1 VKYFIAVAFVWIGC
15 TLAWLL
21 LGSTLVYRSGTMSNA
36 LSAEVDSL
44 WGPPLEQRPPRA
56 IYLEPKKVKEKVTTY
71 DVHGK
76 PVESEIEKEVEEQK
90 SLPLRSSIIGAKLEL
105 AHRQKGLLW
114 FPTYEVGFEGDYE
127 FHNDTPLGRKVDVV
141 FPLGDSSPTEGRA
154 PGAVGENVVYDGFTV
169 TRSTGEAEAFV
180 VEGGVARFRTSLE
193 PGERRTWKI
202 RYRSRGRSEWRY
214 RLADGTGRV
223 ERFALHLGTNFTD
236 VNFPAGTL
244 SPTKHA
250 PENAGWRGEWRFDSL
265 ISSAPIGIELPQRL
279 NPGPLA
285 SRMTFFAPVG
295 LLFFFF
301 VVAVL
306 SAGRRSPLHPMHYFF
321 LGCSFFAFHLLF
333 AYLVDHLQVMPSF
346 AIAAIV
352 ALLLVVSY
360 VRHFRGLT
368 TSLVLF
374 GLPGLVYL
382 VLFSSSFF
390 WEGYT
395 GLAIAVLAVLT
406 LFVIMQITGRVRWE
420 DAFAPKRPPEPFAQS
435 VGAPP
440 VFGGGA

>member
-1 VKYFIAVAFVWIGC
+1 MKYFIAVAFVWIGC
-15 TLAWLL
+15 TLAWIL
-21 LGSTLVYRSGTMSNA
+21 LGSTLVYRSGTMGNA
-36 LSAEVDSL
+36 LTAEVDSL

-56 IYLEPKKVKEKVTTY
+56 TYLEPRRVKEKVTTY

-76 PVESEIEKEVEEQK
+76 PVETEIEKEIQEQK
-90 SLPLRSSIIGAKLEL
+90 ALPLTASTIGATLEL
-105 AHRQKGLLW
+105 EHRRKGLLW
-114 FPTYEVGFEGDYE
+114 FPTYAVGFEGDYE
-127 FHNDTPLGRKVDVV
+127 FHNDTASVRKIDVV
-141 FPLGDSSPTEGRA
+141 FPLGDSSPTEGRT
-154 PGAVGENVVYDGFTV
+154 PGAVGENVVYDGFSV
-169 TRSTGEAEAFV
+169 TRANGGVEAFV
-180 VEGGVARFRTSLE
+180 VEGGVAKFAANVE
-193 PGERRTWKI
+193 PGERRAWKI

-223 ERFALHLGTNFTD
+223 ERFALDLRTNFAD

-244 SPTKHA
+244 SPTRHA
-250 PENAGWRGEWRFDSL
+250 PKGGNWRGEWRFDSL
-265 ISSAPIGIELPQRL
+265 ISSAPIGVELPQKL

-285 SRMTFFAPVG
+285 SKMTFFAPVG

-306 SAGRRSPLHPMHYFF
+306 SAGKRAPLHPMHYFF

-346 AIAAIV
+346 AVAAAV

-360 VRHFRGLT
+360 VRLFRSFGTALA
-368 TSLVLF
+368 LF
-374 GLPGLVYL
+374 GLPQLVYL
-382 VLFSSSFF
+382 VLFSSTFF

-395 GLAIAVLAVLT
+395 GLAIAVLAVIT

-420 DAFAPKRPPEPFAQS
+420 EAFSPQAPR
-435 VGAPP
+435 APAP
-440 VFGGGA
+440 TAFGTSG

>member
-15 TLAWLL
+15 ALAWIL

-44 WGPPLEQRPPRA
+44 WGPSLEQRPPRA
-56 IYLEPKKVKEKVTTY
+56 TYLEPKKVKEKVTTY
-71 DVHGK
+71 DVQGK
-76 PVESEIEKEVEEQK
+76 PVETEIVKEIQEQK
-90 SLPLRSSIIGAKLEL
+90 ALSLTSSTIGAKLEL
-105 AHRQKGLLW
+105 EHRQKGLLW
-114 FPTYEVGFEGDYE
+114 FPTYDVTFEGDYE
-127 FHNDTPLGRKVDVV
+127 FHNDTASVRKIDVV
-141 FPLGDSSPTEGRA
+141 FPLGDSSPIEGRT

-169 TRSTGEAEAFV
+169 TRADGAAESFV
-180 VEGGVARFRTSLE
+180 VEGGVARFATNFE
-193 PGERRTWKI
+193 PGERRAWKI

-223 ERFALHLGTNFTD
+223 ERFALRIGTNFAD

-244 SPTKHA
+244 SPTRHA
-250 PENAGWRGEWRFDSL
+250 PSGGGWSGEWRFDSL
-265 ISSAPIGIELPQRL
+265 ISSAPIGVELPQKL

-285 SRMTFFAPVG
+285 SKMTFFAPVG

-306 SAGRRSPLHPMHYFF
+306 SAGRKSPLHPMHYFF

-346 AIAAIV
+346 AIAATV

-360 VRHFRGLT
+360 VRLFRGLGT
-368 TSLVLF
+368 ALALF
-374 GLPGLVYL
+374 GLPELVYL
-382 VLFSSSFF
+382 VLFSSTFF

-420 DAFAPKRPPEPFAQS
+420 EAFSPPPARAP
-435 VGAPP
+435 APP
-440 VFGGGA
+440 AFGTSA